1 MIVPSIK
8 DDCLMVRDNVV
19 LSHVPRNITIAP
31 AADEAAL
38 IGASSSNSSFR
49 HGIQVYVSLQ
59 IQALVDD
66 TEFLEIQAV
75 KFQQKL
81 KCSSWKQEKN
91 PLSKMGYLSQ
101 QLRTVC
107 RFCHYQSWMDHS
119 GLVCKGTL

>member
-49 HGIQVYVSLQ
+49 HVFSFGGIQVYVSLQ

-66 TEFLEIQAV
+66 TEF
-75 KFQQKL
+75 
-81 KCSSWKQEKN
+81 W
-91 PLSKMGYLSQ
+91 
-101 QLRTVC
+101 
-107 RFCHYQSWMDHS
+107 RFR
-119 GLVCKGTL
+119 L